1 MANDFYNHS
10 TYPVAGSQGSSALL
24 RAELDAIAQGFDKL
38 PTLTGNAGKPVVI
51 NGTGTGLE
59 ASAVQ
64 YAPIASPAFTG
75 TPTAPTAAPGTS
87 NTQLATTAFVAAQAF
102 SAVLPAQT
110 GNGGKFVTTDGTT
123 ASWGDPWTGAEFT
136 AAGTISLGASV
147 ALRTDGQVE
156 VVGES
161 AGTFVGSNASF
172 DTNSTYLAGA
182 YHVAQDKYVF
192 FYADADNSNYG
203 TAVVATQ
210 VGSVLTFGTP
220 VVFLSAAAA
229 HISATYDSVN
239 EKIIVAYQDG
249 GNASRGTAVVGT
261 VSGTTITFG
270 TPQTFNT
277 TATAF
282 CSVAFDAS
290 AGRPVVAYQNTVN
303 SQSSVIVGTVS
314 GTAISFGGSAVTL
327 PAAASTSSYSSVVYD
342 STNSKTVIF
351 YRDINQ
357 SALRGVVGTVSG
369 STITLGSHTQLAANA
384 TWVNAAFVGSGK
396 SAVVYRDASNNG
408 VGVVASVSG
417 TTLTFGTPANFIA
430 TTMSAVTPGLTYD
443 SGSDK
448 VVVQYSTA
456 SSVEVKVGTV
466 SGTSISYSAASTVDT
481 QTGGSDPYLA
491 GAYNSVQGKSV
502 FAFRQ
507 RNTTTTFGF
516 IFSNKVSNA
525 GSFAGFAQNAAT
537 TGGAVKVSIGGRVD
551 NNRTGLVDGTLYYV
565 NYNGTLTSSN
575 TGYALAGRAEGTTKI
590 LVNGTAKIPLNDYL
604 PPQTGNAGRSLVTD
618 GTHVSWVPAL
628 PAQTGNAGRFLT
640 TDGTAAVWASAAKTW
655 TAITAT
661 GSYTVPAG
669 VTSIRAYA
677 FGKGGD
683 GGLSWSGAGGGCAYG
698 DIAVTPG
705 STVSVSISSGV
716 ATVTYGGTTLLTANA
731 GANANGSTQAAGGT
745 ATRHASVT
753 NGGAF
758 SGGAGSTSGNQAGG
772 GSSGSPLGAGYVGGG
787 SSGGGAGWGGNGG
800 GGSGTAGGGGG
811 GGGVGGSG
819 GDASINQQGGG
830 GGGSGGSGSS
840 TNFGLAGPGRG
851 VDNLFSEPLLALCVA
866 PGGVG
871 GSGSVLGP
879 GGSAGPGG
887 GGGGGSGNG
896 GSADTGTGG
905 SGGFGGGGGG
915 GGSSNGGTRGS
926 GGPGGFGGGGG
937 GGGRGAGSFSSGGDG
952 GFGGGGGGQANGAP
966 GTGGPAIVLIYA

>member
-1 MANDFYNHS
+1 MTNPYYDHTTFPTPNA
-10 TYPVAGSQGSSALL
+10 PGSSAQL
-24 RAELDAIAQGFDKL
+24 RAELDLIEAGFDKL
-38 PTLTGNAGKPVVI
+38 PTLAGNANNLVAVKADES
-51 NGTGTGLE
+51 GLE
-59 ASAVQ
+59 AV
-64 YAPIASPAFTG
+64 ASLNNLTLNSPSLTG
-75 TPTAPTAAPGTS
+75 VPTTPTAAPGTS
-87 NTQLATTAFVAAQAF
+87 STQIASTAFVAATAF
-102 SAVLPAQT
+102 SSALPAQL
-110 GNGGKFVTTDGTT
+110 GNAGKFVTTDGTT

-161 AGTFVGSNASF
+161 AGTFVGSNVSF

-192 FYADADNSNYG
+192 VYADADNSNYG

-210 VGSVLTFGTP
+210 AGSVLTFGTP
-220 VVFLSAAAA
+220 VVFRSATTA
-229 HISATYDSVN
+229 HICAAYDSVN
-239 EKIIVAYQDG
+239 EKIIIAYQDG
-249 GNASRGTAVVGT
+249 GNSSYGTAIVGT

-270 TPQTFNT
+270 SAQVFNT
-277 TATAF
+277 ASTAF
-282 CSVAFDAS
+282 CSAAFDAS
-290 AGRPVVAYQNTVN
+290 AGRPVIAYQNTVN

-396 SAVVYRDASNNG
+396 SVVVYRDASNNG

-443 SGSDK
+443 SGSDQ
-448 VVVQYSTA
+448 VVVQFATSA
-456 SSVEVKVGTV
+456 SVQVKVGTV

-516 IFSNKVSNA
+516 IFSNKVTNA

-537 TGGAVKVSIGGRVD
+537 TGWTVKVAIGGRID
-551 NNRTGLVDGTLYYV
+551 GNRTGLVDGTLYYV

-590 LVNGTAKIPLNDYL
+590 LVNGTAKIPIDDYL
-604 PPQTGNAGRSLVTD
+604 PAQANNAGLVLSTNGTNASWSSPFPSQSGNAGKFLGTD
-618 GTHVSWVPAL
+618 GNT
-628 PAQTGNAGRFLT
+628 
-640 TDGTAAVWASAAKTW
+640 AVWMSATKTW
-655 TAITAT
+655 TAITST

-669 VTSIRAYA
+669 VASVRAYA

-683 GGLSWSGAGGGCAYG
+683 AASSYPGAGGGCAYG

-705 STVSVSISSGV
+705 STVSVSISSGI
-716 ATVTYGGTTLLTANA
+716 ATVTYNAVTMLTANPGGDGTA
-731 GANANGSTQAAGGT
+731 GGATGGT
-745 ATRHASVT
+745 ASKHASVT
-753 NGGAF
+753 NGGNY
-758 SGGAGSTSGNQAGG
+758 SGGNGSGTLGAGG
-772 GSSGSPLGAGYVGGG
+772 SSSGSPLGAGYTAGANRA
-787 SSGGGAGWGGNGG
+787 SGGAGWGGGTGANL
-800 GGSGTAGGGGG
+800 GS
-811 GGGVGGSG
+811 
-819 GDASINQQGGG
+819 G
-830 GGGSGGSGSS
+830 GGGSGGAGASQGNSGGGGAGGPGS
-840 TNFGLAGPGRG
+840 FGRPGPGRSFG
-851 VDNLFSEPLLALCVA
+851 NLYSDPLLAFCVS
-866 PGGVG
+866 PGTA
-871 GSGSVLGP
+871 GSDPMSTSAAVP
-879 GGSAGPGG
+879 TRESAGPGG
-887 GGGGGSGNG
+887 GGGGARSNNRTFGGNG
-896 GSADTGTGG
+896 GL
-905 SGGFGGGGGG
+905 GGGGGG
-915 GGSSNGGTRGS
+915 ASTSGADSYGGDGGL
-926 GGPGGFGGGGG
+926 GGGGG
-937 GGGRGAGSFSSGGDG
+937 GAGDANTTNTGGNGGY
-952 GFGGGGGGQANGAP
+952 GGGGGSVSNGSGFTQ